1 MRQGISHLFSL
12 LKINFRFHSE
22 EYIEFLARVS
32 PNNIQSFSKSLTH
45 YNVGAADCPVFDGL
59 YDFCARYTGA
69 SLDAAEKL
77 VNDQADG
84 KSSHSFLAFYFNSIP
99 FQSPSTGP
107 AVSTTPRSLK
117 PVGFV
122 T

>member
-84 KSSHSFLAFYFNSIP
+84 KYKYSQFSRNFEI
-99 FQSPSTGP
+99 
-107 AVSTTPRSLK
+107 
-117 PVGFV
+117 
-122 T
+122 